1 MFIKGAPDYL
11 IERTDSIM
19 NNQGKVVKMTK
30 QDKDKLMNYITT
42 LAEKGL
48 RTLAICIQEDCG
60 ELSDYD
66 GIHHKAH

>member
-11 IERTDSIM
+11 LEKTDYIM
-19 NNQGKVVKMTK
+19 NNQGRPIRMNR
-30 QDKDKLMNYITT
+30 QDKDKLLNQIKS

-60 ELSDYD
+60 ELADYD
-66 GIHHKAH
+66 GIHH